1 MCANFSIWLCFLL
14 EEIHSEHLAGDLAV
28 ICSARGHFTF
38 RAASSRLHFKVH
50 RAGLCGYS
58 FCSGFWRYD
67 DHTLPAPG
75 SLNAATGSFSSLQHI
90 FLLSLFLGFIFTNF
104 SHSHLPLGISYVIVF
119 AAISSVIWSS
129 LIIPYLDITCVFH
142 LILDC
147 LKHLGF
153 VSQQIKLS
161 LETFAIYFVKYLSN
175 PHSSILLEI
184 KMHWYP

>member
-67 DHTLPAPG
+67 HMLPATG
-75 SLNAATGSFSSLQHI
+75 SLNEATGSFSSLQHI
-90 FLLSLFLGFIFTNF
+90 FLLSLFIGFIFTSF
-104 SHSHLPLGISYVIVF
+104 SHSHLFLCDCICRRFISDLKQFDYTLPRHHLRLSF
-119 AAISSVIWSS
+119 
-129 LIIPYLDITCVFH
+129 DIR
-142 LILDC
+142 
-147 LKHLGF
+147 
-153 VSQQIKLS
+153 LS
-161 LETFAIYFVKYLSN
+161 
-175 PHSSILLEI
+175 
-184 KMHWYP
+184 